1 MKPENG
7 TENVF
12 LTLISLGNVFNSNFL
27 NPSPQECFLS
37 EVLQM
42 FPGPHTSDGGRGV
55 AVATL
60 NVRKN

>member
-1 MKPENG
+1 
-7 TENVF
+7 
-12 LTLISLGNVFNSNFL
+12 
-27 NPSPQECFLS
+27 
-37 EVLQM
+37 M